1 MPPHNQVLAQTQEQL
16 LSKFPRKK
24 KLLSKLQ
31 FKQRRQLAA
40 CMERISFKKNTY
52 GNKVVLEVTE
62 LIGKSEW
69 NQRTTDHMTFNHNLA
84 RLDIQVI
91 KNKKI
96 KSLCSNLIDKR
107 LWCSFKELVKHFSDV
122 SLNSHAIFI
131 FIT

>member
-16 LSKFPRKK
+16 LSKFPRKKK

-62 LIGKSEW
+62 LIGKSE
-69 NQRTTDHMTFNHNLA
+69 DH
-84 RLDIQVI
+84 
-91 KNKKI
+91 
-96 KSLCSNLIDKR
+96 
-107 LWCSFKELVKHFSDV
+107 
-122 SLNSHAIFI
+122 
-131 FIT
+131 